1 MCVCMRVCMHVCVD
15 MLRNSHLYGMCAC
28 LYFRELLNHLDG
40 MGVYLYLGNCA
51 ETLGWHA
58 FMSVFQ
64 GPVLKHL
71 VCMSVFQGTLL
82 KHLEEHVIQS
92 NMTQEDIMLY
102 YTTVS
107 QVTLPAL
114 TEKLQ
119 LHSINRKPHL

>member
-1 MCVCMRVCMHVCVD
+1 MCVCMHVCVD
-15 MLRNSHLYGMCAC
+15 MLRNSHLYGMRAC

-40 MGVYLYLGNCA
+40 ICVYLYLGNCA
-51 ETLGWHA
+51 ETLGCHA
-58 FMSVFQ
+58 
-64 GPVLKHL
+64 
-71 VCMSVFQGTLL
+71 CMSVFQGTLL

-92 NMTQEDIMLY
+92 NMTREDIMLY

-119 LHSINRKPHL
+119 LHSVNRKPHL